1 MHQFQHQTITGY
13 YERKK
18 LQCFSISCC
27 LFCVFFF
34 PPVLSVGC
42 SSTQSE
48 TSVDEK
54 DKKANKQTKKKQ
66 KTKIKVCVFSV
77 LETKALINGWL
88 GPVWFKCYFE
98 STASGLYSQ
107 QSYHDR
113 RIKGNNDQQSSP
125 SLPPFVSYS
134 YLQIISTVNA

>member
-1 MHQFQHQTITGY
+1 MKEKNY
-13 YERKK
+13 SASVSVAV
-18 LQCFSISCC
+18 CF
-27 LFCVFFF
+27 VFFF

-107 QSYHDR
+107 
-113 RIKGNNDQQSSP
+113 
-125 SLPPFVSYS
+125 
-134 YLQIISTVNA
+134 